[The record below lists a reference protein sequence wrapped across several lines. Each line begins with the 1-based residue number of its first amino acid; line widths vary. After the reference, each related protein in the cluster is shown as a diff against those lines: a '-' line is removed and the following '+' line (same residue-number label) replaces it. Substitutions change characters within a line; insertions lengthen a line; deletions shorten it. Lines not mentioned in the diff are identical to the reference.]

1 MRCTCCNATLTDY
14 EVTLRHAVSKQFI
27 EMCSGCLK
35 DTEIPIQVRNDLM
48 SGVDLDVVE
57 SLLDGDDDDFYDEP
71 TDTDDYDEYWNE
83 R

>member
-1 MRCTCCNATLTDY
+1 
-14 EVTLRHAVSKQFI
+14 
-27 EMCSGCLK
+27 
-35 DTEIPIQVRNDLM
+35 
-48 SGVDLDVVE
+48 VDLDVVE